1 MRTQKVYE
9 SKDMMIDLIRDNY
22 NVLQALGSF
31 GINLGFGDKT
41 VEEVCKDNG
50 VECRTFLVIVNFM
63 VNGYFSGEEL
73 AYIDIDT
80 LMHYLQANHKYY
92 LDFQLPFMRKEL
104 SDSLNSEGRVEKLIM
119 DFYDAYAAEV
129 REHMK
134 YEEDRLFPYI
144 ESLLS
149 GNHDTSYSIETYAKH
164 HGMADVKLKELKN
177 IIIKYLPG
185 DSLRNNMLTATLYD
199 LYNNEGWL
207 QLHTEVE
214 NEILV
219 PAIKNLEKNVSAQS
233 GLGEDEASGADEGS
247 GTVLSPREK
256 EVVVCLAMGLSN
268 KEIASRL
275 CISIN
280 TVITHRKNISSKLSI
295 HSVAGL
301 TIYAIANNLVDINSA
316 KQ

>member
-9 SKDMMIDLIRDNY
+9 PKDMMIDLIRDNY

-50 VECRTFLVIVNFM
+50 VDCRTFLIVVNFM
-63 VNGYFSGEEL
+63 VNGYFRDEEL
-73 AYIDIDT
+73 EYVNVGS
-80 LMHYLQANHKYY
+80 LLHYLQANHKYY

-104 SDSLNSEGRVEKLIM
+104 SDSLNPDGRVDKLIM

-129 REHMK
+129 RKHMK

-144 ESLLS
+144 NSLLE
-149 GNHDTSYSIETYAKH
+149 GVREEAYNIDAYAKH

-199 LYNNEGWL
+199 LYNNEEWL
-207 QLHTEVE
+207 QLHAKVE

-219 PAIKNLEKNVSAQS
+219 PVIKNMEMNIST
-233 GLGEDEASGADEGS
+233 GADALNVEEGGES
-247 GTVLSPREK
+247 ALSPRER
-256 EVVVCLAMGLSN
+256 EVVSCLAMGLSN
-268 KEIASRL
+268 KEIASKL
-275 CISIN
+275 NISIN
-280 TVITHRKNISSKLSI
+280 TVITHRKNIAAKLSI
-295 HSVAGL
+295 HSVAGI
-301 TIYAIANNLVDINSA
+301 TIYAIVNNLVDINSA

>member
-9 SKDMMIDLIRDNY
+9 PKDMMIDLIRDNY

-50 VECRTFLVIVNFM
+50 VDCRTFLIVVNFL
-63 VNGYFSGEEL
+63 VNGYFRDEEL
-73 AYIDIDT
+73 EYVNVGS
-80 LMHYLQANHKYY
+80 LLHYLQANHKYY

-104 SDSLNSEGRVEKLIM
+104 SDSLNPDGRVDKLIM

-129 REHMK
+129 RKHMK

-144 ESLLS
+144 NSLLE
-149 GNHDTSYSIETYAKH
+149 GMRDEAYNIDAYAKH

-199 LYNNEGWL
+199 LYNNEEWL
-207 QLHTEVE
+207 QLHAKVE

-219 PAIKNLEKNVSAQS
+219 PVIKNMEMNIST
-233 GLGEDEASGADEGS
+233 GADALNVEEGGES
-247 GTVLSPREK
+247 TLSPRER
-256 EVVVCLAMGLSN
+256 EVVSCLAMGLSN
-268 KEIASRL
+268 KEIASKL
-275 CISIN
+275 NISIN
-280 TVITHRKNISSKLSI
+280 TVITHRKNIATKLSI
-295 HSVAGL
+295 HSVAGI
-301 TIYAIANNLVDINSA
+301 TIYAIVNNLVDINSA

>member
-9 SKDMMIDLIRDNY
+9 PKDMMIDLIRDNY

-50 VECRTFLVIVNFM
+50 VDCRTFLIVVNFL
-63 VNGYFSGEEL
+63 VNGYFRDEEL
-73 AYIDIDT
+73 EYVNVGS
-80 LMHYLQANHKYY
+80 LLHYLQANHKYY

-104 SDSLNSEGRVEKLIM
+104 SDSLDPDGRVDKLIM

-129 REHMK
+129 RKHMK

-144 ESLLS
+144 NSLLE
-149 GNHDTSYSIETYAKH
+149 GVREEAYNIDAYAKH

-199 LYNNEGWL
+199 LYNNEEWL
-207 QLHTEVE
+207 QLHAKVE

-219 PAIKNLEKNVSAQS
+219 PVIKNMEMNIST
-233 GLGEDEASGADEGS
+233 GADALNVEEGGES
-247 GTVLSPREK
+247 ALSPRER
-256 EVVVCLAMGLSN
+256 EVVSCLAMGLSN
-268 KEIASRL
+268 KEIASKL
-275 CISIN
+275 NISIN
-280 TVITHRKNISSKLSI
+280 TVITHRKNIATKLSI
-295 HSVAGL
+295 HSVAGI
-301 TIYAIANNLVDINSA
+301 TIYAIVNNLVDINSA

>member
-9 SKDMMIDLIRDNY
+9 PKDMMIDLIRDNY

-50 VECRTFLVIVNFM
+50 VDCRTFLIVVNFL
-63 VNGYFSGEEL
+63 VNGYFRDEEL
-73 AYIDIDT
+73 EYVNVGT
-80 LMHYLQANHKYY
+80 LLHYLQANHKYY

-104 SDSLNSEGRVEKLIM
+104 SDSLDPDGRVDKLIM

-129 REHMK
+129 RKHMK

-144 ESLLS
+144 NSLLE
-149 GNHDTSYSIETYAKH
+149 GVREEAYNIDAYAKH

-199 LYNNEGWL
+199 LYNNEEWL
-207 QLHTEVE
+207 QLHAKVE

-219 PAIKNLEKNVSAQS
+219 PVIKNMEMNISA
-233 GLGEDEASGADEGS
+233 GADALNVEEGGES
-247 GTVLSPREK
+247 TLSPRER
-256 EVVVCLAMGLSN
+256 EVVSCLAMGLSN
-268 KEIASRL
+268 KEIASKL
-275 CISIN
+275 NISIN
-280 TVITHRKNISSKLSI
+280 TVITHRKNIAAKLSI
-295 HSVAGL
+295 HSVAGI
-301 TIYAIANNLVDINSA
+301 TIYAIVNNLVDINSA

>member
-9 SKDMMIDLIRDNY
+9 PKDMMIDLIRDNY
-22 NVLQALGSF
+22 NVLQALSSF

-50 VECRTFLVIVNFM
+50 VDCRTFLIVVNFL
-63 VNGYFSGEEL
+63 VNGYFRDEEL
-73 AYIDIDT
+73 EYVNVGS
-80 LMHYLQANHKYY
+80 LLHYLQANHKYY

-104 SDSLNSEGRVEKLIM
+104 SDSLNPDGRVDKLIM

-129 REHMK
+129 RKHMK

-144 ESLLS
+144 NSLLE
-149 GNHDTSYSIETYAKH
+149 GVREEAYNIDAYAKH

-199 LYNNEGWL
+199 LYNNEEWL
-207 QLHTEVE
+207 QLHAKVE

-219 PAIKNLEKNVSAQS
+219 PVIKNMEMNISA
-233 GLGEDEASGADEGS
+233 GADALTVEEGGES
-247 GTVLSPREK
+247 TLSPRER
-256 EVVVCLAMGLSN
+256 EVVSCLAMGLSN
-268 KEIASRL
+268 KEIASKL
-275 CISIN
+275 NISIN
-280 TVITHRKNISSKLSI
+280 TVITHRKNIATKLSI
-295 HSVAGL
+295 HSVAGI
-301 TIYAIANNLVDINSA
+301 TIYAIVNNLVDINSA

>member
-9 SKDMMIDLIRDNY
+9 PKDMMIDLIRDNY

-50 VECRTFLVIVNFM
+50 VDCRTFLIVVNFL
-63 VNGYFSGEEL
+63 VNGYFRDEEL
-73 AYIDIDT
+73 EYVNVGT
-80 LMHYLQANHKYY
+80 LLHYLQANHKYY

-104 SDSLNSEGRVEKLIM
+104 SDSLDPEGRVDKLIM

-129 REHMK
+129 RKHMK

-144 ESLLS
+144 NSLLE
-149 GNHDTSYSIETYAKH
+149 GMRDEAYNIDAYAKH

-199 LYNNEGWL
+199 LYNNEEWL
-207 QLHTEVE
+207 QLHAKVE

-219 PAIKNLEKNVSAQS
+219 PVIKNMEMNISTAPEVSDAEE
-233 GLGEDEASGADEGS
+233 GGENA
-247 GTVLSPREK
+247 LSPRER
-256 EVVVCLAMGLSN
+256 EVVSCLAMGLSN
-268 KEIASRL
+268 KEIASKL
-275 CISIN
+275 NISIN
-280 TVITHRKNISSKLSI
+280 TVITHRKNIATKLSI
-295 HSVAGL
+295 HSVAGI
-301 TIYAIANNLVDINSA
+301 TIYAIVNNLVDINSA

>member
-9 SKDMMIDLIRDNY
+9 PKDMMIDLIRDNY

-50 VECRTFLVIVNFM
+50 VDCRTFLIVVNFL
-63 VNGYFSGEEL
+63 VNGYFRDEEL
-73 AYIDIDT
+73 EYVNVGT
-80 LMHYLQANHKYY
+80 LLHYLQANHKYY

-104 SDSLNSEGRVEKLIM
+104 SDSLDPDGRVDKLIM

-129 REHMK
+129 RKHMK

-144 ESLLS
+144 NSLLE
-149 GNHDTSYSIETYAKH
+149 GVREEAYNIDAYAKH

-199 LYNNEGWL
+199 LYNNEEWL
-207 QLHTEVE
+207 QLHAKVE

-219 PAIKNLEKNVSAQS
+219 PVIKNMEMNISTAPEVSDAEE
-233 GLGEDEASGADEGS
+233 GGESA
-247 GTVLSPREK
+247 LSPRER
-256 EVVVCLAMGLSN
+256 EVVSCLAMGLSN
-268 KEIASRL
+268 KEIASKL
-275 CISIN
+275 NISIN
-280 TVITHRKNISSKLSI
+280 TVITHRKNIATKLSI
-295 HSVAGL
+295 HSVAGI
-301 TIYAIANNLVDINSA
+301 TIYAIVNNLVDINSA

>member
-9 SKDMMIDLIRDNY
+9 PKDMMIDLIRDNY

-50 VECRTFLVIVNFM
+50 VDCRTFLIVVNFL
-63 VNGYFSGEEL
+63 VNGYFRDEEL
-73 AYIDIDT
+73 EYVNVGS
-80 LMHYLQANHKYY
+80 LLHYLQANHKYY

-104 SDSLNSEGRVEKLIM
+104 SDSLNPDGRVDKLIM

-129 REHMK
+129 RKHMK

-144 ESLLS
+144 NSLLE
-149 GNHDTSYSIETYAKH
+149 GMRDEAYNIEAYAKH

-199 LYNNEGWL
+199 LYNNEEWL
-207 QLHTEVE
+207 QLHAKVE

-219 PAIKNLEKNVSAQS
+219 PVIKNMEMNISTAPEVSDAEE
-233 GLGEDEASGADEGS
+233 GGENA
-247 GTVLSPREK
+247 LSPRER
-256 EVVVCLAMGLSN
+256 EVVSCLAMGLSN
-268 KEIASRL
+268 KEIASKL
-275 CISIN
+275 NISIN
-280 TVITHRKNISSKLSI
+280 TVITHRKNIATKLSI
-295 HSVAGL
+295 HSVAGI
-301 TIYAIANNLVDINSA
+301 TIYAIVNNLVDINSA

>member
-9 SKDMMIDLIRDNY
+9 PKDMMIDLIRDNY

-50 VECRTFLVIVNFM
+50 VDCRTFLIVVNFL
-63 VNGYFSGEEL
+63 VNGYFRDEEL
-73 AYIDIDT
+73 EYVNVGT
-80 LMHYLQANHKYY
+80 LLHYLQANHKYY

-104 SDSLNSEGRVEKLIM
+104 SDSLNPDGRVDKLIM

-129 REHMK
+129 RKHMK

-144 ESLLS
+144 NSLLE
-149 GNHDTSYSIETYAKH
+149 GVREEAYNIDAYAKH

-199 LYNNEGWL
+199 LYNNEEWL
-207 QLHTEVE
+207 QLHAKVE

-219 PAIKNLEKNVSAQS
+219 PVIKNMEMNISA
-233 GLGEDEASGADEGS
+233 GADALNVEEGGES
-247 GTVLSPREK
+247 TLSPRER
-256 EVVVCLAMGLSN
+256 EVVSCLAMGLSN
-268 KEIASRL
+268 KEIASKL
-275 CISIN
+275 NISIN
-280 TVITHRKNISSKLSI
+280 TVITHRKNIAAKLSI
-295 HSVAGL
+295 HSVAGI
-301 TIYAIANNLVDINSA
+301 TIYAIVNNLVDINSA

>member
-9 SKDMMIDLIRDNY
+9 PKDMMIDLIRDNY

-50 VECRTFLVIVNFM
+50 VDCRTFLIVVNFL
-63 VNGYFSGEEL
+63 VNGYFRDEEL
-73 AYIDIDT
+73 EYVNVGT
-80 LMHYLQANHKYY
+80 LLHYLQANHKYY

-104 SDSLNSEGRVEKLIM
+104 SDSLDPDGRVDKLIM

-129 REHMK
+129 RKHMK

-144 ESLLS
+144 NSLLE
-149 GNHDTSYSIETYAKH
+149 GVREEAYNIDAYAKH

-199 LYNNEGWL
+199 LYNNEEWL
-207 QLHTEVE
+207 QLHAKVE

-219 PAIKNLEKNVSAQS
+219 PVIKNMEMNISTAPEVSDAEE
-233 GLGEDEASGADEGS
+233 GGENA
-247 GTVLSPREK
+247 LSPRER
-256 EVVVCLAMGLSN
+256 EVVSCLAMGLSN
-268 KEIASRL
+268 KEIASKL
-275 CISIN
+275 NISIN
-280 TVITHRKNISSKLSI
+280 TVITHRKNIAAKLSI
-295 HSVAGL
+295 HSVAGI
-301 TIYAIANNLVDINSA
+301 TIYAIVNNLVDINSA

>member
-1 MRTQKVYE
+1 
-9 SKDMMIDLIRDNY
+9 MMIDLIRDNY

-50 VECRTFLVIVNFM
+50 VDCRTFLIVVNFL
-63 VNGYFSGEEL
+63 VNGYFRDEEL
-73 AYIDIDT
+73 EYVNVGT
-80 LMHYLQANHKYY
+80 LLHYLQANHKYY

-104 SDSLNSEGRVEKLIM
+104 SDSLDPDGRVDKLIM

-129 REHMK
+129 RKHMK

-144 ESLLS
+144 NSLLE
-149 GNHDTSYSIETYAKH
+149 GVREEAYNIDAYAKH

-199 LYNNEGWL
+199 LYNNEEWL
-207 QLHTEVE
+207 QLHAKVE

-219 PAIKNLEKNVSAQS
+219 PVIKNMEMNIST
-233 GLGEDEASGADEGS
+233 GADVLNVEEGGES
-247 GTVLSPREK
+247 ALSPRER
-256 EVVVCLAMGLSN
+256 EVVSCLAMGLSN
-268 KEIASRL
+268 KEIASKL
-275 CISIN
+275 NISIN
-280 TVITHRKNISSKLSI
+280 TVITHRKNIAAKLSI
-295 HSVAGL
+295 HSVAGI
-301 TIYAIANNLVDINSA
+301 TIYAIVNNLVDINSA

>member
-9 SKDMMIDLIRDNY
+9 PKDMMIDLIRDNY

-50 VECRTFLVIVNFM
+50 VDCRTFLIVVNFM
-63 VNGYFSGEEL
+63 VNGYFRDEEL
-73 AYIDIDT
+73 EYVNVGS
-80 LMHYLQANHKYY
+80 LLHYLQANHKYY

-104 SDSLNSEGRVEKLIM
+104 SDSLNPDGRVDKLIM

-129 REHMK
+129 RKHMK

-144 ESLLS
+144 NSLLE
-149 GNHDTSYSIETYAKH
+149 GVREEAYNIDAYAKH

-199 LYNNEGWL
+199 LYNNEEWL
-207 QLHTEVE
+207 QLHAKVE

-219 PAIKNLEKNVSAQS
+219 PVIKNMEMNISTAPEVSDAEE
-233 GLGEDEASGADEGS
+233 GGENA
-247 GTVLSPREK
+247 LSPRER
-256 EVVVCLAMGLSN
+256 EVVSCLAMGLSN
-268 KEIASRL
+268 KEIASKL
-275 CISIN
+275 NISIN
-280 TVITHRKNISSKLSI
+280 TVITHRKNIATKLSI
-295 HSVAGL
+295 HSVAGI
-301 TIYAIANNLVDINSA
+301 TIYAIVNNLVDINSA

>member
-9 SKDMMIDLIRDNY
+9 PKDMMIDLIRDNY

-50 VECRTFLVIVNFM
+50 VDCRTFLIVVNFL
-63 VNGYFSGEEL
+63 VNGYFRDEEL
-73 AYIDIDT
+73 EYVNVGT
-80 LMHYLQANHKYY
+80 LLHYLQANHKYY

-104 SDSLNSEGRVEKLIM
+104 SDSLNPDGRVDKLIM

-129 REHMK
+129 RKHMK

-144 ESLLS
+144 NSLLE
-149 GNHDTSYSIETYAKH
+149 GVREEAYNIDAYAKH

-199 LYNNEGWL
+199 LYNNEEWL
-207 QLHTEVE
+207 QLHAKVE

-219 PAIKNLEKNVSAQS
+219 PVIKNMEMNISTAPEVSDAEE
-233 GLGEDEASGADEGS
+233 GGENA
-247 GTVLSPREK
+247 LSPRER
-256 EVVVCLAMGLSN
+256 EVVSCLAMGLSN
-268 KEIASRL
+268 KEIASKL
-275 CISIN
+275 NISIN
-280 TVITHRKNISSKLSI
+280 TVITHRKNIATKLSI
-295 HSVAGL
+295 HSVAGI
-301 TIYAIANNLVDINSA
+301 TIYAIVNNLVDINSA

>member
-9 SKDMMIDLIRDNY
+9 PKDMMIDLIRDNY

-50 VECRTFLVIVNFM
+50 VDCRTFLIVVNFL
-63 VNGYFSGEEL
+63 VNGYFRDEEL
-73 AYIDIDT
+73 EYVNVGT
-80 LMHYLQANHKYY
+80 LLHYLQANHKYY

-104 SDSLNSEGRVEKLIM
+104 SDSLNPDGRVDKLIM

-129 REHMK
+129 RKHMK

-144 ESLLS
+144 NSLLE
-149 GNHDTSYSIETYAKH
+149 GVREEAYNIDAYAKH

-199 LYNNEGWL
+199 LYNNEEWL
-207 QLHTEVE
+207 QLHAKVE

-219 PAIKNLEKNVSAQS
+219 PAIKNMEMNIST
-233 GLGEDEASGADEGS
+233 GADVLNVEEGGES
-247 GTVLSPREK
+247 ALSPRER
-256 EVVVCLAMGLSN
+256 EVVSCLAMGLSN
-268 KEIASRL
+268 KEIASKL
-275 CISIN
+275 NISIN
-280 TVITHRKNISSKLSI
+280 TVITHRKNIATKLSI
-295 HSVAGL
+295 HSVAGI
-301 TIYAIANNLVDINSA
+301 TIYAIVNNLVDINSA

>member
-9 SKDMMIDLIRDNY
+9 PKDMMIDLIRDNY

-31 GINLGFGDKT
+31 GINLGFGDKA

-50 VECRTFLVIVNFM
+50 VDCRTFLIVVNFL
-63 VNGYFSGEEL
+63 VNGYFRDEEL
-73 AYIDIDT
+73 EYVNVGT
-80 LMHYLQANHKYY
+80 LLHYLQANHKYY

-104 SDSLNSEGRVEKLIM
+104 SDSLDPDGRVDKLIM

-129 REHMK
+129 RKHMK

-144 ESLLS
+144 NSLLE
-149 GNHDTSYSIETYAKH
+149 GVRDEAYNIDAYAKH

-199 LYNNEGWL
+199 LYNNEEWL
-207 QLHTEVE
+207 QLHAKVE

-219 PAIKNLEKNVSAQS
+219 PVIKNMEMNIST
-233 GLGEDEASGADEGS
+233 GADVLNAEEG
-247 GTVLSPREK
+247 GENALSPRER
-256 EVVVCLAMGLSN
+256 EVVSCLAMGLSN
-268 KEIASRL
+268 KEIASKL
-275 CISIN
+275 NISIN
-280 TVITHRKNISSKLSI
+280 TVITHRKNIATKLSI
-295 HSVAGL
+295 HSVAGI
-301 TIYAIANNLVDINSA
+301 TIYAIVNNLVDINSA

>member
-9 SKDMMIDLIRDNY
+9 PKDMMIDLIRDNY

-50 VECRTFLVIVNFM
+50 VDCRTFLIVVNFL
-63 VNGYFSGEEL
+63 VNGYFRDEEL
-73 AYIDIDT
+73 EYVNVGT
-80 LMHYLQANHKYY
+80 LLHYLQANHKYY

-104 SDSLNSEGRVEKLIM
+104 SDSLYPDGRVDKLIM

-129 REHMK
+129 RKHMK

-144 ESLLS
+144 NSLLE
-149 GNHDTSYSIETYAKH
+149 GVREEAYNIDAYAKH

-199 LYNNEGWL
+199 LYNNEEWL
-207 QLHTEVE
+207 QLHAKVE

-219 PAIKNLEKNVSAQS
+219 PVIKNMEMNIST
-233 GLGEDEASGADEGS
+233 GADVLNVEEGGES
-247 GTVLSPREK
+247 TLSPRER
-256 EVVVCLAMGLSN
+256 EVVSCLAMGLSN
-268 KEIASRL
+268 KEIASKL
-275 CISIN
+275 NISIN
-280 TVITHRKNISSKLSI
+280 TVITHRKNIATKLSI
-295 HSVAGL
+295 HSVAGI
-301 TIYAIANNLVDINSA
+301 TIYAIVNNLVDINSA

>member
-9 SKDMMIDLIRDNY
+9 PKDMMIDLIRDNY
-22 NVLQALGSF
+22 NVLQALSSF

-50 VECRTFLVIVNFM
+50 VDCRTFLIVVNFL
-63 VNGYFSGEEL
+63 VNGYFRDEEL
-73 AYIDIDT
+73 EYVNVGS
-80 LMHYLQANHKYY
+80 LLHYLQANHKYY

-104 SDSLNSEGRVEKLIM
+104 SDSLDPDGRVDKLIM

-129 REHMK
+129 RKHMK

-144 ESLLS
+144 NSLLE
-149 GNHDTSYSIETYAKH
+149 GMRDEAYNIDAYAKH

-199 LYNNEGWL
+199 LYNNEEWL
-207 QLHTEVE
+207 QLHAKVE

-219 PAIKNLEKNVSAQS
+219 PVIKNMEMNIST
-233 GLGEDEASGADEGS
+233 GADALNVEEGGES
-247 GTVLSPREK
+247 ALSPRER
-256 EVVVCLAMGLSN
+256 EVVSCLAMGLSN
-268 KEIASRL
+268 KEIASKL
-275 CISIN
+275 NISIN
-280 TVITHRKNISSKLSI
+280 TVITHRKNIATKLSI
-295 HSVAGL
+295 HSVAGI
-301 TIYAIANNLVDINSA
+301 TIYAIVNNLVDINSA

>member
-9 SKDMMIDLIRDNY
+9 PKDMMIDLIRDNY

-50 VECRTFLVIVNFM
+50 VDCRTFLIVVNFL
-63 VNGYFSGEEL
+63 VNGYFRDEEL
-73 AYIDIDT
+73 EYVNVGT
-80 LMHYLQANHKYY
+80 LLHYLQANHKYY

-104 SDSLNSEGRVEKLIM
+104 SDSLDPDGRVDKLIM

-129 REHMK
+129 RKHMK

-144 ESLLS
+144 NSLLE
-149 GNHDTSYSIETYAKH
+149 GMRDEAYNIDAYAKH

-199 LYNNEGWL
+199 LYNNEEWL
-207 QLHTEVE
+207 QLHAKVE

-219 PAIKNLEKNVSAQS
+219 PVIKNMEMNIST
-233 GLGEDEASGADEGS
+233 GADALNVEEG
-247 GTVLSPREK
+247 GENALSPRER
-256 EVVVCLAMGLSN
+256 EVVSCLAMGLSN
-268 KEIASRL
+268 KEIASKL
-275 CISIN
+275 NISIN
-280 TVITHRKNISSKLSI
+280 TVITHRKNIATKLSI
-295 HSVAGL
+295 HSVAGI
-301 TIYAIANNLVDINSA
+301 TIYAIVNNLVDINSA

>member
-9 SKDMMIDLIRDNY
+9 PKDMMIDLIRDNY
-22 NVLQALGSF
+22 NVLQALSSF

-50 VECRTFLVIVNFM
+50 VDCRTFLIVVNFL
-63 VNGYFSGEEL
+63 VNGYFRDEEL
-73 AYIDIDT
+73 EYVNVGS
-80 LMHYLQANHKYY
+80 LLHYLQANHKYY

-104 SDSLNSEGRVEKLIM
+104 SDSLDPDGRVDKLIM

-129 REHMK
+129 RKHMK

-144 ESLLS
+144 NSLLE
-149 GNHDTSYSIETYAKH
+149 GVREEAYNIDAYAKH

-199 LYNNEGWL
+199 LYNNEEWL
-207 QLHTEVE
+207 QLHAKVE

-219 PAIKNLEKNVSAQS
+219 PVIKNMEMNISA
-233 GLGEDEASGADEGS
+233 GADALNVEEGGES
-247 GTVLSPREK
+247 TLSPRER
-256 EVVVCLAMGLSN
+256 EVVSCLAMGLSN
-268 KEIASRL
+268 KEIASKL
-275 CISIN
+275 NISIN
-280 TVITHRKNISSKLSI
+280 TVITHRKNIATKLSI
-295 HSVAGL
+295 HSVAGI
-301 TIYAIANNLVDINSA
+301 TIYAIVNNLVDINSA

>member
-9 SKDMMIDLIRDNY
+9 PKDMMIDLIRDNY
-22 NVLQALGSF
+22 NVLQALSSF

-50 VECRTFLVIVNFM
+50 VDCRTFLIVVNFL
-63 VNGYFSGEEL
+63 VNGYFRDEEL
-73 AYIDIDT
+73 EYVNVGS
-80 LMHYLQANHKYY
+80 LLHYLQANHKYY

-104 SDSLNSEGRVEKLIM
+104 SDSLNPDGRVDKLIM

-129 REHMK
+129 RKHMK

-144 ESLLS
+144 NSLLE
-149 GNHDTSYSIETYAKH
+149 GMRDEAYNIDAYAKH

-199 LYNNEGWL
+199 LYNNEEWL
-207 QLHTEVE
+207 QLHAKVE

-219 PAIKNLEKNVSAQS
+219 PVIKNMEMNISTAPEVSDAEE
-233 GLGEDEASGADEGS
+233 GGENA
-247 GTVLSPREK
+247 LSPRER
-256 EVVVCLAMGLSN
+256 EVVSCLAMGLSN
-268 KEIASRL
+268 KEIASKL
-275 CISIN
+275 NISIN
-280 TVITHRKNISSKLSI
+280 TVITHRKNIATKLSI
-295 HSVAGL
+295 HSVAGI
-301 TIYAIANNLVDINSA
+301 TIYAIVNNLVDINSA

>member
-9 SKDMMIDLIRDNY
+9 PKDMMIDLIRDNY
-22 NVLQALGSF
+22 NVLQALSSF

-50 VECRTFLVIVNFM
+50 VDCRTFLIVVNFL
-63 VNGYFSGEEL
+63 VNGYFRDEEL
-73 AYIDIDT
+73 EYVNVGS
-80 LMHYLQANHKYY
+80 LLHYLQANHKYY

-104 SDSLNSEGRVEKLIM
+104 SDSLNPDGRVDKLIM

-129 REHMK
+129 RKHMK

-144 ESLLS
+144 NSLLE
-149 GNHDTSYSIETYAKH
+149 GVREEAYNIDAYAKH

-199 LYNNEGWL
+199 LYNNEEWL
-207 QLHTEVE
+207 QLHAKVE

-219 PAIKNLEKNVSAQS
+219 PVIKNMEMNISTAPEVSDAEE
-233 GLGEDEASGADEGS
+233 GGENA
-247 GTVLSPREK
+247 LSPRER
-256 EVVVCLAMGLSN
+256 EVVSCLAMGLSN
-268 KEIASRL
+268 KEIASKL
-275 CISIN
+275 NISIN
-280 TVITHRKNISSKLSI
+280 TVITHRKNIATKLSI
-295 HSVAGL
+295 HSVAGI
-301 TIYAIANNLVDINSA
+301 TIYAIVNNLVDINSA

>member
-9 SKDMMIDLIRDNY
+9 PKDMMIDLIRDNY

-50 VECRTFLVIVNFM
+50 VDCRTFLIVVNFL
-63 VNGYFSGEEL
+63 VNGYFRDEEL
-73 AYIDIDT
+73 EYVNVGT
-80 LMHYLQANHKYY
+80 LLHYLQANHKYY

-104 SDSLNSEGRVEKLIM
+104 SDSLDPDGRVDKLIM

-129 REHMK
+129 RKHMK

-144 ESLLS
+144 NSLLE
-149 GNHDTSYSIETYAKH
+149 GMRDEAYNIDAYAKH

-199 LYNNEGWL
+199 LYNNEEWL
-207 QLHTEVE
+207 QLHAKVE

-219 PAIKNLEKNVSAQS
+219 PVIKNMEMNIST
-233 GLGEDEASGADEGS
+233 GADVLNVEEGS
-247 GTVLSPREK
+247 ENALSPRER
-256 EVVVCLAMGLSN
+256 EVVSCLAMGLSN
-268 KEIASRL
+268 KEIASKL
-275 CISIN
+275 NISIN
-280 TVITHRKNISSKLSI
+280 TVITHRKNIATKLSI
-295 HSVAGL
+295 HSVAGI
-301 TIYAIANNLVDINSA
+301 TIYAIVNNLVDINSA

>member
-1 MRTQKVYE
+1 
-9 SKDMMIDLIRDNY
+9 MMIDLIRDNY
-22 NVLQALGSF
+22 NVLQALSSF

-50 VECRTFLVIVNFM
+50 VDCRTFLIVVNFL
-63 VNGYFSGEEL
+63 VNGYFRDEEL
-73 AYIDIDT
+73 EYVNVGS
-80 LMHYLQANHKYY
+80 LLHYLQANHKYY

-104 SDSLNSEGRVEKLIM
+104 SDSLNPDGRVDKLIM

-129 REHMK
+129 RKHMK

-144 ESLLS
+144 NSLLE
-149 GNHDTSYSIETYAKH
+149 GMRDEAYNIDAYAKH

-199 LYNNEGWL
+199 LYNNEEWL
-207 QLHTEVE
+207 QLHAKVE

-219 PAIKNLEKNVSAQS
+219 PVIKNMEMNIST
-233 GLGEDEASGADEGS
+233 GADVLNVEEGGES
-247 GTVLSPREK
+247 ALSPRER
-256 EVVVCLAMGLSN
+256 EVVSCLAMGLSN
-268 KEIASRL
+268 KEIASKL
-275 CISIN
+275 NISIN
-280 TVITHRKNISSKLSI
+280 TVITHRKNIAAKLSI
-295 HSVAGL
+295 HSVAGI
-301 TIYAIANNLVDINSA
+301 TIYAIVNNLVDINSA

>member
-9 SKDMMIDLIRDNY
+9 PKDMMIDLIRDNY

-50 VECRTFLVIVNFM
+50 VDCRTFLIVVNFL
-63 VNGYFSGEEL
+63 VNGYFRDEEL
-73 AYIDIDT
+73 EYVNVGT
-80 LMHYLQANHKYY
+80 LLHYLQANHKYY

-104 SDSLNSEGRVEKLIM
+104 SDSLNPDGRVDKLIM

-129 REHMK
+129 RKHMK

-144 ESLLS
+144 NSLLE
-149 GNHDTSYSIETYAKH
+149 GVREEAYNIDAYAKH

-199 LYNNEGWL
+199 LYNNEEWL
-207 QLHTEVE
+207 QLHAKVE

-219 PAIKNLEKNVSAQS
+219 PVIKNMEMNIST
-233 GLGEDEASGADEGS
+233 GADVLNVEEGGES
-247 GTVLSPREK
+247 ALSPRER
-256 EVVVCLAMGLSN
+256 EVVSCLAMGLSN
-268 KEIASRL
+268 KEIASKL
-275 CISIN
+275 NISIN
-280 TVITHRKNISSKLSI
+280 TVITHRKNIAAKLSI
-295 HSVAGL
+295 HSVAGI
-301 TIYAIANNLVDINSA
+301 TIYAIVNNLVDINSA

>member
-9 SKDMMIDLIRDNY
+9 PKDMMIDLIRDNY

-50 VECRTFLVIVNFM
+50 VDCRTFLIVVNFL
-63 VNGYFSGEEL
+63 VNGYFRDEEL
-73 AYIDIDT
+73 EYVNVGT
-80 LMHYLQANHKYY
+80 LLHYLQANHKYY

-104 SDSLNSEGRVEKLIM
+104 SDSLDPDGRVDKLIM

-129 REHMK
+129 RKHMK

-144 ESLLS
+144 NSLLE
-149 GNHDTSYSIETYAKH
+149 GVREEAYNIDAYAKH

-199 LYNNEGWL
+199 LYNNEEWL
-207 QLHTEVE
+207 QLHAKVE

-219 PAIKNLEKNVSAQS
+219 PVIKNMEMNISA
-233 GLGEDEASGADEGS
+233 GADALNVEEGGES
-247 GTVLSPREK
+247 ALSPRER
-256 EVVVCLAMGLSN
+256 EVVSCLAMGLSN
-268 KEIASRL
+268 KEIASKL
-275 CISIN
+275 NISIN
-280 TVITHRKNISSKLSI
+280 TVITHRKNIAAKLSI
-295 HSVAGL
+295 HSVAGI
-301 TIYAIANNLVDINSA
+301 TIYAIVNNLVDINSA

>member
-9 SKDMMIDLIRDNY
+9 PKDMMIDLIRDNY

-50 VECRTFLVIVNFM
+50 VDCRTFLIVVNFL
-63 VNGYFSGEEL
+63 VNGYFRDEEL
-73 AYIDIDT
+73 EYVNVGT
-80 LMHYLQANHKYY
+80 LLHYLQANHKYY

-104 SDSLNSEGRVEKLIM
+104 SDSLDPDGRVDKLIM

-129 REHMK
+129 RKHMK

-144 ESLLS
+144 NSLLE
-149 GNHDTSYSIETYAKH
+149 GVREEAYNIDAYAKH

-199 LYNNEGWL
+199 LYNNEEWL
-207 QLHTEVE
+207 QLHAKVE

-219 PAIKNLEKNVSAQS
+219 PVIKNMEMNIST
-233 GLGEDEASGADEGS
+233 GADALNVEEGGES
-247 GTVLSPREK
+247 ALSPRER
-256 EVVVCLAMGLSN
+256 EVVSCLAMGLSN
-268 KEIASRL
+268 KEIASKL
-275 CISIN
+275 NISIN
-280 TVITHRKNISSKLSI
+280 TVITHRKNIATKLSI
-295 HSVAGL
+295 HSVAGI
-301 TIYAIANNLVDINSA
+301 TIYAIVNNLVDINSA

>member
-9 SKDMMIDLIRDNY
+9 PKDMMIDLIRDNY

-50 VECRTFLVIVNFM
+50 VDCRTFLIVVNFL
-63 VNGYFSGEEL
+63 VNGYFRDEEL
-73 AYIDIDT
+73 EYVNVGS
-80 LMHYLQANHKYY
+80 LLHYLQANHKYY

-104 SDSLNSEGRVEKLIM
+104 SDSLNPDGRVDKLIM

-129 REHMK
+129 RKHMK

-144 ESLLS
+144 NSLLE
-149 GNHDTSYSIETYAKH
+149 GVREEAYNIDAYAKH

-199 LYNNEGWL
+199 LYNNEEWL
-207 QLHTEVE
+207 QLHAKVE

-219 PAIKNLEKNVSAQS
+219 PVIKNMEMNIST
-233 GLGEDEASGADEGS
+233 GADVLNVEEGGES
-247 GTVLSPREK
+247 ALSPRER
-256 EVVVCLAMGLSN
+256 EVVSCLAMGLSN
-268 KEIASRL
+268 KEIASKL
-275 CISIN
+275 NISIN
-280 TVITHRKNISSKLSI
+280 TVITHRKNIAAKLSI
-295 HSVAGL
+295 HSVAGI
-301 TIYAIANNLVDINSA
+301 TIYAIVNNLVDINSA

>member
-9 SKDMMIDLIRDNY
+9 PKDMMIDLIRDNY
-22 NVLQALGSF
+22 NVLQALSSF

-50 VECRTFLVIVNFM
+50 VDCRTFLIVVNFM
-63 VNGYFSGEEL
+63 VNGYFRDEEL
-73 AYIDIDT
+73 EYVNVGS
-80 LMHYLQANHKYY
+80 LLHYLQANHKYY

-104 SDSLNSEGRVEKLIM
+104 SDSLNPDGRVDKLIM

-129 REHMK
+129 RKHMK

-144 ESLLS
+144 NSLLE
-149 GNHDTSYSIETYAKH
+149 GMRDEAYNIDAYAKH

-199 LYNNEGWL
+199 LYNNEEWL
-207 QLHTEVE
+207 QLHAKVE

-219 PAIKNLEKNVSAQS
+219 PVIKNMEMNISTAPEVSDAEE
-233 GLGEDEASGADEGS
+233 GGENA
-247 GTVLSPREK
+247 LSPRER
-256 EVVVCLAMGLSN
+256 EVVSCLAMGLSN
-268 KEIASRL
+268 KEIASKL
-275 CISIN
+275 NISIN
-280 TVITHRKNISSKLSI
+280 TVITHRKNIATKLSI
-295 HSVAGL
+295 HSVAGI
-301 TIYAIANNLVDINSA
+301 TIYAIVNNLVDINSA

>member
-9 SKDMMIDLIRDNY
+9 PKDMMIDLIRDNY

-50 VECRTFLVIVNFM
+50 VDCRTFLIVVNFM
-63 VNGYFSGEEL
+63 VNGYFRDEEL
-73 AYIDIDT
+73 EYVNVGS
-80 LMHYLQANHKYY
+80 LLHYLQANHKYY

-104 SDSLNSEGRVEKLIM
+104 SDSLDPDGRVDKLIM

-129 REHMK
+129 RKHMK

-144 ESLLS
+144 NSLLE
-149 GNHDTSYSIETYAKH
+149 GMRDEAYNIDAYAKH

-199 LYNNEGWL
+199 LYNNEEWL
-207 QLHTEVE
+207 QLHAKVE

-219 PAIKNLEKNVSAQS
+219 PVIKNMEMNIST
-233 GLGEDEASGADEGS
+233 GADVLNVEEGGES
-247 GTVLSPREK
+247 TLSPRER
-256 EVVVCLAMGLSN
+256 EVVSCLAMGLSN
-268 KEIASRL
+268 KEIASKL
-275 CISIN
+275 NISIN
-280 TVITHRKNISSKLSI
+280 TVITHRKNIATKLSI
-295 HSVAGL
+295 HSVAGI
-301 TIYAIANNLVDINSA
+301 TIYAIVNNLVDINSA

>member
-9 SKDMMIDLIRDNY
+9 PKDMMIDLIRDNY

-50 VECRTFLVIVNFM
+50 VDCRTFLIVVNFL
-63 VNGYFSGEEL
+63 VNGYFRDEEL
-73 AYIDIDT
+73 EYVNVGT
-80 LMHYLQANHKYY
+80 LLHYLQANHKYY

-104 SDSLNSEGRVEKLIM
+104 SDSLDPDGRVDKLIM

-129 REHMK
+129 RKHMK

-144 ESLLS
+144 NSLLE
-149 GNHDTSYSIETYAKH
+149 GVREEAYNIDAYAKH

-199 LYNNEGWL
+199 LYNNEEWL
-207 QLHTEVE
+207 QLHAKVE

-219 PAIKNLEKNVSAQS
+219 PVIKNMEMNIST
-233 GLGEDEASGADEGS
+233 GADVLNVEEGGES
-247 GTVLSPREK
+247 TLSPRER
-256 EVVVCLAMGLSN
+256 EVVSCLAMGLSN
-268 KEIASRL
+268 KEIASKL
-275 CISIN
+275 NISIN
-280 TVITHRKNISSKLSI
+280 TVITHRKNIATKLSI
-295 HSVAGL
+295 HSVAGI
-301 TIYAIANNLVDINSA
+301 TIYAIVNNLVDINSA

>member
-9 SKDMMIDLIRDNY
+9 PKDMMIDLIRDNY

-50 VECRTFLVIVNFM
+50 VDCRTFLIVVNFL
-63 VNGYFSGEEL
+63 VNGYFRDEEL
-73 AYIDIDT
+73 EYVNVGS
-80 LMHYLQANHKYY
+80 LLHYLQANHKYY

-104 SDSLNSEGRVEKLIM
+104 SDSLNPDGRVDKLIM

-129 REHMK
+129 RKHMK

-144 ESLLS
+144 NSLLE
-149 GNHDTSYSIETYAKH
+149 GVREEAYNIDAYAKH

-199 LYNNEGWL
+199 LYNNEEWL
-207 QLHTEVE
+207 QLHAKVE

-219 PAIKNLEKNVSAQS
+219 PVIKNMEMNIST
-233 GLGEDEASGADEGS
+233 GADALNVEEGGES
-247 GTVLSPREK
+247 ALSPRER
-256 EVVVCLAMGLSN
+256 EVVSCLAMGLSN
-268 KEIASRL
+268 KEIASKL
-275 CISIN
+275 NISIN
-280 TVITHRKNISSKLSI
+280 TVITHRKNIATKLSI
-295 HSVAGL
+295 HSVAGI
-301 TIYAIANNLVDINSA
+301 TIYAIVNNLVDINSA

>member
-9 SKDMMIDLIRDNY
+9 PKDMMIDLIRDNY

-50 VECRTFLVIVNFM
+50 VDCRTFLIVVNFL
-63 VNGYFSGEEL
+63 VNGYFRDEEL
-73 AYIDIDT
+73 EYVNVGT
-80 LMHYLQANHKYY
+80 LLHYLQANHKYY

-104 SDSLNSEGRVEKLIM
+104 SDSLDPDGRVDKLIM

-129 REHMK
+129 RKHMK

-144 ESLLS
+144 NSLLE
-149 GNHDTSYSIETYAKH
+149 GVRDEAYNIDAYAKH

-199 LYNNEGWL
+199 LYNNEEWL
-207 QLHTEVE
+207 QLHAKVE

-219 PAIKNLEKNVSAQS
+219 PVIKNMEMNIST
-233 GLGEDEASGADEGS
+233 GADVLNVEEGGES
-247 GTVLSPREK
+247 ALSPRER
-256 EVVVCLAMGLSN
+256 EVVSCLAMGLSN
-268 KEIASRL
+268 KEIASKL
-275 CISIN
+275 NISIN
-280 TVITHRKNISSKLSI
+280 TVITHRKNIATKLSI
-295 HSVAGL
+295 HSVAGI
-301 TIYAIANNLVDINSA
+301 TIYAIVNNLVDINSA

>member
-9 SKDMMIDLIRDNY
+9 PKDMMIDLIRDNY
-22 NVLQALGSF
+22 NVLQALSSF

-50 VECRTFLVIVNFM
+50 VDCRTFLIVVNFL
-63 VNGYFSGEEL
+63 VNGYFRDEEL
-73 AYIDIDT
+73 EYVNVGT
-80 LMHYLQANHKYY
+80 LLHYLQANHKYY

-104 SDSLNSEGRVEKLIM
+104 SDSLDPDGRVDKLIM

-129 REHMK
+129 RKHMK

-144 ESLLS
+144 NSLLE
-149 GNHDTSYSIETYAKH
+149 GMRDEAYNIDAYAKH

-199 LYNNEGWL
+199 LYNNEEWL
-207 QLHTEVE
+207 QLHAKVE

-219 PAIKNLEKNVSAQS
+219 PVIKNMEMNISA
-233 GLGEDEASGADEGS
+233 GADALNVEEGGES
-247 GTVLSPREK
+247 TLSPRER
-256 EVVVCLAMGLSN
+256 EVVSCLAMGLSN
-268 KEIASRL
+268 KEIASKL
-275 CISIN
+275 NISIN
-280 TVITHRKNISSKLSI
+280 TVITHRKNIATKLSI
-295 HSVAGL
+295 HSVAGI
-301 TIYAIANNLVDINSA
+301 TIYAIVNNLVDINSA

>member
-9 SKDMMIDLIRDNY
+9 PKDMMIDLIRDNY

-50 VECRTFLVIVNFM
+50 VDCRTFLIVVNFL
-63 VNGYFSGEEL
+63 VNGYFRDEEL
-73 AYIDIDT
+73 EYVNVGS
-80 LMHYLQANHKYY
+80 LLHYLQANHKYY

-104 SDSLNSEGRVEKLIM
+104 SDSLNPDGRVDKLIM

-129 REHMK
+129 RKHMK

-144 ESLLS
+144 NSLLE
-149 GNHDTSYSIETYAKH
+149 GMRDEAYNIDAYAKH

-199 LYNNEGWL
+199 LYNNEEWL
-207 QLHTEVE
+207 QLHAKVE

-219 PAIKNLEKNVSAQS
+219 PVIKNMEMNISA
-233 GLGEDEASGADEGS
+233 GADALNVEEGGES
-247 GTVLSPREK
+247 TLSPRER
-256 EVVVCLAMGLSN
+256 EVVSCLAMGLSN
-268 KEIASRL
+268 KEIASKL
-275 CISIN
+275 NISIN
-280 TVITHRKNISSKLSI
+280 TVITHRKNIAAKLSI
-295 HSVAGL
+295 HSVAGI
-301 TIYAIANNLVDINSA
+301 TIYAIVNNLVDINSA

>member
-9 SKDMMIDLIRDNY
+9 PKDMMIDLIRDNY

-50 VECRTFLVIVNFM
+50 VDCRTFLIVVNFM
-63 VNGYFSGEEL
+63 VNGYFRDEEL
-73 AYIDIDT
+73 EYVNVGT
-80 LMHYLQANHKYY
+80 LLHYLQANHKYY

-104 SDSLNSEGRVEKLIM
+104 SDSLDPDGRVDKLIM

-129 REHMK
+129 RKHMK

-144 ESLLS
+144 NSLLE
-149 GNHDTSYSIETYAKH
+149 GVREEAYNIDAYAKH

-199 LYNNEGWL
+199 LYNNEEWL
-207 QLHTEVE
+207 QLHAKVE

-219 PAIKNLEKNVSAQS
+219 PVIKNMEMNIST
-233 GLGEDEASGADEGS
+233 GADVLNVEEGGES
-247 GTVLSPREK
+247 ALSPRER
-256 EVVVCLAMGLSN
+256 EVVSCLAMGLSN
-268 KEIASRL
+268 KEIASKL
-275 CISIN
+275 NISIN
-280 TVITHRKNISSKLSI
+280 TVITHRKNIAAKLSI
-295 HSVAGL
+295 HSVAGI
-301 TIYAIANNLVDINSA
+301 TIYAIVNNLVDINSA

>member
-9 SKDMMIDLIRDNY
+9 PKDMMIDLIRDNY

-50 VECRTFLVIVNFM
+50 VDCRTFLIVVNFL
-63 VNGYFSGEEL
+63 VNGYFRDEEL
-73 AYIDIDT
+73 EYVNVGT
-80 LMHYLQANHKYY
+80 LLHYLQANHKYY

-104 SDSLNSEGRVEKLIM
+104 SDSLNPDGRVDKLIM

-129 REHMK
+129 RKHMK

-144 ESLLS
+144 NSLLE
-149 GNHDTSYSIETYAKH
+149 GMRDEAYNIDAYAKH

-199 LYNNEGWL
+199 LYNNEEWL
-207 QLHTEVE
+207 QLHAKVE

-219 PAIKNLEKNVSAQS
+219 PVIKNMEMNISTAPEVSDAEE
-233 GLGEDEASGADEGS
+233 GGENA
-247 GTVLSPREK
+247 LSPRER
-256 EVVVCLAMGLSN
+256 EVVSCLAMGLSN
-268 KEIASRL
+268 KEIASKL
-275 CISIN
+275 NISIN
-280 TVITHRKNISSKLSI
+280 TVITHRKNIATKLSI
-295 HSVAGL
+295 HSVAGI
-301 TIYAIANNLVDINSA
+301 TIYAIVNNLVDINSA

>member
-9 SKDMMIDLIRDNY
+9 PKDMMIDLIRDNY

-50 VECRTFLVIVNFM
+50 VDCRTFLIVVNFL
-63 VNGYFSGEEL
+63 VNGYFRDEEL
-73 AYIDIDT
+73 EYVNVGT
-80 LMHYLQANHKYY
+80 LLHYLQANHKYY

-104 SDSLNSEGRVEKLIM
+104 SDSLDPDGRVDKLIM

-129 REHMK
+129 RKHMK

-144 ESLLS
+144 NSLLE
-149 GNHDTSYSIETYAKH
+149 GVRDEAYNIDAYAKH

-199 LYNNEGWL
+199 LYNNEEWL
-207 QLHTEVE
+207 QLHAKVE

-219 PAIKNLEKNVSAQS
+219 PVIKNMEMNISTAPEVSDAEE
-233 GLGEDEASGADEGS
+233 GGENA
-247 GTVLSPREK
+247 LSPRER
-256 EVVVCLAMGLSN
+256 EVVSCLAMGLSN
-268 KEIASRL
+268 KEIASKL
-275 CISIN
+275 NISIN
-280 TVITHRKNISSKLSI
+280 TVITHRKNIATKLSI
-295 HSVAGL
+295 HSVAGI
-301 TIYAIANNLVDINSA
+301 TIYAIVNNLVDINSA